1 MSTETSIH
9 SKLSESAE
17 TARTKAN
24 AIALDR
30 LLTSDP
36 VLIGV
41 AAARDVVPGMTDA
54 TILTSGAPLEW
65 PEYSGGQRRSIVHA
79 ALYEG
84 LVDTVEAAERALDS
98 GEIAVDSTQQHQC
111 IGSVAGI
118 YTASMPVLVVRDE
131 THGGTAFCNL
141 YEGKSRH
148 RLNYGS
154 YNDEVRDGLKWLEL
168 TMAPVLST
176 ALELRGAIP
185 LKPIMTR
192 ALRLGDELH
201 SRNTAASMIFERELT
216 EAFIKMGNTSQAAAV
231 TDVLG
236 FFRDNDY
243 TFLRMGMA
251 AAKAMADA
259 AHGVAASSLVTGMAI
274 NCRSFGIRVSG
285 LGDQWFTGPHPHLDG
300 KFFDGFGPQ
309 DVEWIGGESCFTEVA
324 GLGAF
329 AQAAA
334 PALQAYQ
341 GGSFTRMMENNESLY
356 AITLAEH
363 PQFTIPALAFRG
375 TPVGIDLVEVL
386 RQGRTPMIDGGLA
399 GRSGGQI
406 GAGLLVPELDCF
418 TAAYGA
424 YRAHYDPVG
433 DGLDSADSPS
443 NGSQEGAR

>member
-1 MSTETSIH
+1 MTTEAVTQST
-9 SKLSESAE
+9 LSDAAE

-24 AIALDR
+24 AVALER
-30 LLTSDP
+30 LLTAEP

-41 AAARDVVPGMTDA
+41 AQARDAVPGMTDA

-65 PEYSGGQRRSIVHA
+65 PEYSGGQRRSIVYA

-84 LVDTVEAAERALDS
+84 LADTVEAAERALDN
-98 GEIAVDSTQQHQC
+98 GEIVVHSTQQHQC
-111 IGSVAGI
+111 VGSVAGI

-154 YNDEVRDGLKWLEL
+154 YNDEVRDGLKWLEK

-176 ALELRGAIP
+176 AIELHGPIP

-201 SRNTAASMIFERELT
+201 SRNTAASMVFERELT
-216 EAFIKMGNTSQAAAV
+216 EAFIKMGNTSQSAAV
-231 TDVLG
+231 AEVLE

-243 TFLRMGMA
+243 TFLRVGMA

-259 AHGVAASSLVTGMAI
+259 AHGVAASTLVTGMVI

-285 LGDQWFTGPHPHLDG
+285 LGAQWFTGAHPHLDG
-300 KFFDGFGPQ
+300 KFFDGFGPE

-341 GGSFTRMMENNESLY
+341 GGSFTRMMDNNESLY

-363 PQFTIPALAFRG
+363 PEFAIPALAFRG

-386 RQGRTPMIDGGLA
+386 RHRRTPMIDGGLA

-406 GAGLLVPELDCF
+406 GAGLLVPDLDCF
-418 TAAYGA
+418 TDA
-424 YRAHYDPVG
+424 YRSYRAQYDPAGG
-433 DGLDSADSPS
+433 DVDSADSAS
-443 NGSQEGAR
+443 DGSQEGAR